1 MVFLLIA
8 SLLALGDARSLQT
21 QQSMV
26 ASHYDRLRA
35 LAQTE
40 GGLTMMEQ
48 HIWYQASQNNFS
60 FTNAGVASN
69 ASCSNTNTTDPSL
82 CNLSCKD
89 DINDQSQW
97 NIIDGCRLC
106 SQPTKGCKP
115 RWADAEWN
123 NYSTGSYSFSG
134 YETASFQAVAE
145 YLGPVTCS
153 FNTID
158 TSCKA
163 YRITVSNIPSSS
175 LRASVKLQTTYV
187 YNPTNSTAQRVSW
200 REILPD

>member
-40 GGLTMMEQ
+40 GGITTMEER
-48 HIWYQASQNNFS
+48 IWHQASQNNFS
-60 FTNAGVASN
+60 FANAGVALN
-69 ASCSNTNTTDPSL
+69 ASCSDTDTTDPSP
-82 CNLSCKD
+82 CNLTCKD
-89 DINDQSQW
+89 NNFQSQFS
-97 NIIDGCRLC
+97 GCRLC

-115 RWADAEWN
+115 RWADDAWN
-123 NYSTGSYSFSG
+123 NFSASSYAYSGI
-134 YETASFQAVAE
+134 ETVSFQAVAE

-175 LRASVKLQTTYV
+175 LRASVRLQTTYV
-187 YNPTNSTAQRVSW
+187 YNPTNGTGQRVSW